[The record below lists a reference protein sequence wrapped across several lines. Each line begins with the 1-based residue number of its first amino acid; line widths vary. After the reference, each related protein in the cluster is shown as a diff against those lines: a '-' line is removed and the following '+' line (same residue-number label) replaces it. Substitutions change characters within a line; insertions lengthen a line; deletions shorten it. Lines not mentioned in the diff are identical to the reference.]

1 MTLEKGQARGRWG
14 VWGFIVTE
22 RIARQKTAPTK
33 RLLML
38 GLAITLS
45 FSAICGWVLWQAGDR
60 DYLHSR
66 EAGANLVSSLASE
79 IDRNIEIYD
88 LSLQAVVDGLKLP
101 DIDKIS
107 PELRQVVLF
116 DRAATAKDMG
126 SILVLDRAGKV
137 MLDSRS
143 LTPAEANY
151 SAHDFF
157 RIHAARADAGLYI
170 SPPWVAPDGQHLIS
184 LSRRI
189 MNGDGSFGGVV
200 AGSLRVSYFHNL
212 FRKLKFGPRDSM
224 NLISA
229 DGTILMRA
237 PFDIDTIGQ
246 SLRKSLVFQQFP
258 NVQSGW
264 YETASLIDGVKRLF
278 VFQQVGHHPLLIIDG
293 LSLDTIYSD
302 WWREVWLIGSIM
314 LALCAITMA
323 LTVFLVMA
331 LKRRTAA
338 ENQLALLASTDGLT
352 GLGNRRQFDEVLAGE
367 WRRAQRSGSPL
378 SLLMI
383 DADSFK
389 AYNDANGH
397 QAGDAALTSIAA
409 CIANGTRRVSDLG
422 ARYGG
427 EEFAVLLPG
436 ESIEGAFR
444 LAEEIR
450 TSVSSLRAQQHGR
463 PDICPTISVGVACM
477 IPQVGLAPRD
487 LIKSADLAL
496 YEAKH
501 AGRDRTVAAPTVAR
515 IRQDLAA

>member
-1 MTLEKGQARGRWG
+1 MSA
-14 VWGFIVTE
+14 
-22 RIARQKTAPTK
+22 RIAGQKTAPTT
-33 RLLML
+33 RLLAL
-38 GLAITLS
+38 GLTLTLS
-45 FSAICGWVLWQAGDR
+45 FSAICGWVLWHAGDR

-66 EAGANLVSSLASE
+66 AAAANLVSSLASE
-79 IDRNIEIYD
+79 IDRNIELYD

-101 DIDKIS
+101 EISKIS

-126 SILVLDRAGKV
+126 SILVLDRLGKV
-137 MLDSRS
+137 LLDSRS
-143 LTPAEANY
+143 LVPAETNY
-151 SAHDFF
+151 SGYDFF
-157 RIHAARADAGLYI
+157 GVHAGRADAGLYI
-170 SPPWVAPDGQHLIS
+170 SRPWVAPDGQYLMG

-189 MNGDGSFGGVV
+189 SNDDGSFGGVV
-200 AGSLRVSYFHNL
+200 AGSMRVSYFHSL
-212 FRKLKFGPRDSM
+212 FKKLKFGPRDSM
-224 NLISA
+224 NLLSA

-246 SLRKSLVFQQFP
+246 SLRKSSVFKQFP
-258 NVQSGW
+258 QAQNGW
-264 YETASLIDGVKRLF
+264 YETASILDGVKRLF
-278 VFQQVGHHPLLIIDG
+278 VFQQVGNHPLLIING
-293 LSLDTIYSD
+293 VSLETIYSD

-323 LTVFLVMA
+323 LIVSLVTA

-352 GLGNRRQFDEVLAGE
+352 GLCNRRKFDEVLSGE
-367 WRRAQRSGSPL
+367 WRRAQRSGKPV

-389 AYNDANGH
+389 AYNDAHGH
-397 QAGDAALTSIAA
+397 QAGDAALTSIAE
-409 CIANGTRRVSDLG
+409 CIASGTKRASDLG

-436 ESIEGAFR
+436 ESIEGAHGI
-444 LAEEIR
+444 AEEIR
-450 TSVSSLRAQQHGR
+450 ASVLSLRVQQQGR
-463 PDICPTISVGVACM
+463 PDICPTISVGVASM

-501 AGRDRTVAAPTVAR
+501 AGRNRTVAAPT
-515 IRQDLAA
+515 LAFTRPAMAA